1 MQPSSAKG
9 RKARLALMPLSWAV
23 AALVVYVL
31 LHSLARASGS
41 SISALFQADDL
52 WPLAVILPG
61 LVFGKVLGLMSI
73 NLIAVCTPPLRR
85 IFEDEEVQTGRHG
98 FAKAMSVLARAA
110 VVLAV
115 VTALGSFLFLRYR

>member
-1 MQPSSAKG
+1 M
-9 RKARLALMPLSWAV
+9 RLALMPLSWAV
-23 AALVVYVL
+23 AALVVYAL
-31 LHSLARASGS
+31 LLSLAKTSGS
-41 SISALFQADDL
+41 SIRALLQADDL

-61 LVFGKVLGLMSI
+61 LILGKVLGLMTI

-98 FAKAMSVLARAA
+98 FAKAMAGLARVA

-115 VTALGSFLFLRYR
+115 VTAIGSFLFLRYR